1 MSCWGQGMAE
11 MGILEGVS
19 WESRRRWL
27 ERKILKFTEGGQF
40 LIVATAKGGTAE
52 DSTTG
57 GEELK
62 KFKCQNTESMCM
74 DTEITINTTR
84 TLLEKGT
91 VRQGP
96 DQA

>member
-40 LIVATAKGGTAE
+40 LIVAPAKGGTAE

-57 GEELK
+57 GEEPK

>member
-1 MSCWGQGMAE
+1 MAE

-57 GEELK
+57 GEEPK

-84 TLLEKGT
+84 TLLGKGT

>member
-11 MGILEGVS
+11 MGMLEGVS

-40 LIVATAKGGTAE
+40 LIVAPAKGGTAE

-57 GEELK
+57 GEEPK

-84 TLLEKGT
+84 TLLGKGT